1 MSGSLFGAPPW
12 STAHLPGSIMARL
25 MQAET
30 SITAAEAETTAQ
42 NTREG
47 TGKADAGRNRLCC
60 RFRSFDSGPDGSL
73 MGAHGVT
80 WVYIHVYMPVYIISM
95 VFMCGPPAL
104 FSLDSGGG
112 FSCGSLLRKKQLR
125 IPKQS
130 TTMGDI
136 IGAMC
141 VPFLSQVLSGLGL
154 AIFNLCPAEPT
165 YGLATN

>member
-1 MSGSLFGAPPW
+1 
-12 STAHLPGSIMARL
+12 
-25 MQAET
+25 
-30 SITAAEAETTAQ
+30 
-42 NTREG
+42 
-47 TGKADAGRNRLCC
+47 
-60 RFRSFDSGPDGSL
+60 

-95 VFMCGPPAL
+95 VFTRSPPTL
-104 FSLDSGGG
+104 FFLYSEGG

-141 VPFLSQVLSGLGL
+141 VPFLSQFLSGMGL
-154 AIFNLCPAEPT
+154 AIFNLCPTEPT